1 MTNNNQ
7 IKDAGVYIDPLS
19 DWGWKTL
26 FGSERYKEHLISF
39 INAVYPELEVTDISY
54 DNVEYTGDKEE
65 ARSTAFRP
73 YRDEIWSK
81 ARRRFLR
88 RSTVALSSR
97 SESCFVPE

>member
-1 MTNNNQ
+1 MWSSLLIDNIMMTYKEQ

-54 DNVEYTGDKEE
+54 DNVEYTP
-65 ARSTAFRP
+65 FR
-73 YRDEIWSK
+73 W
-81 ARRRFLR
+81 
-88 RSTVALSSR
+88 
-97 SESCFVPE
+97 